1 MLTIFSLNSGLIYE
15 LLYGK
20 VFGME
25 DIDTAIQVM
34 LYEGKPAKENNEV
47 CLVVSKQ
54 DQCSHLTRRVLS
66 LFHPQRDFHLLGHFP
81 HLDSA

>member
-1 MLTIFSLNSGLIYE
+1 MLTILPLNSGLIYE

-34 LYEGKPAKENNEV
+34 LYEGKPAKESNEV
-47 CLVVSKQ
+47 CLMVFKQ
-54 DQCSHLTRRVLS
+54 DQCSYLTRRVLT
-66 LFHPQRDFHLLGHFP
+66 F
-81 HLDSA
+81 

>member
-1 MLTIFSLNSGLIYE
+1 MIFVIFGIFFYIKILTILPLNSGLIYE

-47 CLVVSKQ
+47 CLMVSKQ
-54 DQCSHLTRRVLS
+54 DQCSYLTRRVLT
-66 LFHPQRDFHLLGHFP
+66 F
-81 HLDSA
+81 